1 MIKSKV
7 ARSTK
12 AASTFLVL
20 TFCISVAIVSCKVAT
35 AQADAT
41 ISTVEAEFHNP
52 DRQYRAHMRFWIPEA
67 AIDESVLRSQVADIA
82 KAGLGDLELVAFD
95 FARAFSGAPGSTP
108 DASAPKG
115 PTIDHA
121 VYGWGTPNWTN
132 TMKIVLDE
140 AGKRGIKATFI
151 MGPQWP
157 ISSPLLTRS
166 SPGVEVQL
174 ACSRVDLQG
183 KEYNGDV
190 TGDIAR
196 EGVSSELV
204 GIVAGKRL
212 GSAANSPI
220 EIKSLVDIT
229 ANAVKNPSVTDR
241 QAYTL
246 HWTPSDGSGDWS
258 LFFYWK
264 GPVGEKVAGF
274 YVVDHFSKEGAK
286 SVTDYYK
293 GVFDQF
299 AKENL
304 LRYCNGL
311 FGDSLEYRSSVDWTG
326 ALLAAF
332 KRIKGYDLTPY
343 LPAINNGVR
352 VPGDPRFGG
361 DKVGQEAFDGAGANI
376 RNDYYDV
383 LTHLFIEN
391 HLKPIQ
397 AFLEGYGENL
407 RYQTAYGKRME
418 QATTSMNV
426 GIPEGEMMMIR
437 NEFDNIRAQAGAV
450 HLMGKIEYNVELQA
464 EMRKNHAQSWDNL
477 LYFVQRAFS
486 AGVTNL
492 TFHGYNYTGQFSGT
506 GNVEGHLP
514 SVTWPGW
521 EAFGRDG
528 FSNSWGSEPLWLHAR
543 ENTDFMARNSFVLKQ
558 GTAKID
564 LAVFRESFWDNA
576 AFTAQDGDTWYRDG
590 GLLQDRGYSYDLV
603 SLRNLELPQAKVT
616 GGRLDEDGPAYKA
629 LILDQSLDTSDAAMP
644 AENKSIGLES
654 AKKILELARAGL
666 PVVYIGEAP
675 AKATFYHPA
684 DQVAA
689 DKQVQSLMS
698 DLKGLKNVRQ
708 APTINDVPAVLDS
721 LKITSDAQI
730 LYTSDAGQSK
740 LINIH
745 RAATSI
751 DYYYIYNRGLNSN
764 SGFKYGWKYGA
775 AREMDLPDASANIT
789 FRAKGTPYRLDTW
802 TGAITPI
809 ANYTSNDSG
818 MTIPLGLKFNE
829 STVIAF
835 DHGSVLKSGE
845 AGKVHVTSMNSGQA
859 YYDGN
864 GNLAI
869 KAPSNGAYH
878 VTLSDGSAKDV
889 KVDAVPSP
897 INLSGWKLKVE
908 DWNPGATVTS
918 TAQSIINV
926 DLGDLRPWRSV
937 QELENSSGIG
947 TYTAT
952 FQMDKGWEQGVG
964 AYVNLGTVN
973 FGYKL
978 KINGTEVKAN
988 QIDTVI
994 DIGPYVKAGD
1004 NTIEVEVATTLN
1016 NKLKKVYDVSSRTL
1030 DYYGLIGSGSVS
1042 TNDGIGGVVTV
1053 TPYRIAAIR

>member
-1 MIKSKV
+1 MKMKISE
-7 ARSTK
+7 STK
-12 AASTFLVL
+12 ATGTIFLL
-20 TFCISVAIVSCKVAT
+20 TLCILVAIFSFRVAAAQT
-35 AQADAT
+35 ATT
-41 ISTVEAEFHNP
+41 ISNLTAEFRNP
-52 DRQYRAHMRFWIPEA
+52 DRQYRAHVRFWIPEA
-67 AIDESVLRSQVADIA
+67 AIDESVLRSQVDDIA
-82 KAGLGDLELVAFD
+82 KAGAGDLELVAFD
-95 FARAFSGAPGSTP
+95 FTRAFPGAPGSTS
-108 DASAPKG
+108 DASTPKG
-115 PTIDHA
+115 PAIEHA
-121 VYGWGTPNWTN
+121 VYGWGTPDWTN

-157 ISSPLLTRS
+157 ISSPLLTKL

-174 ACSRVDLQG
+174 ACSRVDLHG

-190 TGDIAR
+190 TGNIAR

-204 GIVAGKRL
+204 SIVAGKRV

-220 EIKSLVDIT
+220 DIKSLVDIT
-229 ANAVKNPSVTDR
+229 PKAVKDSSVTDR

-246 HWTPSDGSGDWS
+246 HWSPPDDSSDWS

-264 GPVGEKVAGF
+264 EPVGEKVAGF
-274 YVVDHFSKEGAK
+274 YVVDHFSKEGTK

-293 GVFDQF
+293 GVFDEF

-326 ALLAAF
+326 TLLTTF

-343 LPAINNGVR
+343 LPAVNNGVR

-361 DKVGQEAFDGAGANI
+361 DRMGQEAFDGAGANI

-391 HLKPIQ
+391 HLQPIQ
-397 AFLEGYGENL
+397 NFLEGYGENL
-407 RYQTAYGKRME
+407 RYQTAYGKRLE

-437 NEFDNIRAQAGAV
+437 NEFDNIRAQAGAI
-450 HLMGKIEYNVELQA
+450 HLMGKMEYNVELQA
-464 EMRKNHAQSWDNL
+464 ELHRNHAQSWDNL
-477 LYFVQRAFS
+477 LYFIQRAFS

-492 TFHGYNYTGQFSGT
+492 TFHGYNYTGQFSGP
-506 GNVEGHLP
+506 GNISGYLP
-514 SVTWPGW
+514 NVTWPGW

-528 FSNSWGSEPLWLHAR
+528 FSNSWGSEPLWLHAK
-543 ENTDFMARNSFVLKQ
+543 ENTDFMARNSFILKQ
-558 GTAKID
+558 GRAKID

-616 GGRLDEDGPAYKA
+616 GGRLDADGPAYKA
-629 LILDQSLDTSDAAMP
+629 LILDQSLDTSDTDVP
-644 AENKSIGLES
+644 AGSKSIGLES

-666 PVVYIGEAP
+666 PVVYIGETP
-675 AKATFYHPA
+675 VRATFYHPG
-684 DQVAA
+684 DQAGT
-689 DKQVQSLMS
+689 DKQIQAVMAQLKSLN
-698 DLKGLKNVRQ
+698 NVKQ
-708 APTINDVPAVLDS
+708 APSIRDVPAVLDS
-721 LKITSDAQI
+721 FGIASDAQFQ
-730 LYTSDAGQSK
+730 YTSDAKQSK

-745 RAATSI
+745 RAATGI
-751 DYYYIYNRGLNSN
+751 DYYFIYNRGLNSN
-764 SGFKYGWKYGA
+764 SGFGYGWKYGA
-775 AREMDLPDASANIT
+775 AKEMDLPDASANIA
-789 FRAKGTPYRLDTW
+789 FSAKGTPYRLDTW
-802 TGAITPI
+802 TGEVTPI
-809 ANYTSNDSG
+809 ANYTSNDSS
-818 MTIPLGLKFNE
+818 MTIPLRLRFNE

-835 DHGSVLKSGE
+835 DHGNVLKAGNV
-845 AGKVHVTSMNSGQA
+845 GKVHVTSINSAQA

-869 KAPSNGAYH
+869 KASSNGSYQ

-889 KVDAVPSP
+889 KVNGVPSP
-897 INLSGWKLKVE
+897 IDLGGWKLKVE
-908 DWNPGATVTS
+908 EWNPGTTVTS
-918 TAQSIINV
+918 TVLSIKIV
-926 DLGDLRPWRSV
+926 DLGDLRPWRSLP
-937 QELENSSGIG
+937 ELENSSGIG
-947 TYTAT
+947 TYNAT
-952 FQMDKGWEQGVG
+952 FKMDEGWEQGVG
-964 AYVNLGTVN
+964 AYLNLGTVN

-994 DIGPYVKAGD
+994 DIGPYVKVGD
-1004 NTIEVEVATTLN
+1004 NTVEVEVATTLN
-1016 NKLKKVYDVSSRTL
+1016 NKLKKLYDVSSRTL
-1030 DYYGLIGSGSVS
+1030 DYYGLIGYGGTS
-1042 TNDGIGGVVTV
+1042 TKDGLSGVVTV
-1053 TPYRIAAIR
+1053 TPYRIVAIR